1 MGPEV
6 WDEGLKVGST
16 GLKDPRVAEFP
27 TGTDLEKAVRDPGTL
42 PTSGL
47 WGPASNR
54 ASVRPARLWGHS
66 GVCPGLGSPPLQGY
80 ER

>member
-1 MGPEV
+1 M
-6 WDEGLKVGST
+6 GST

-27 TGTDLEKAVRDPGTL
+27 AGTDLEEAVRDPGKL

-47 WGPASNR
+47 RGPASDR

-66 GVCPGLGSPPLQGY
+66 GVCPALGSPPPQGY